1 MRSDI
6 LASLG
11 IKLAEASENEGL
23 AVQQMSQNWD
33 GMEWH
38 KVKGFSSQYPS
49 YDYQCTH
56 HKLRWNDIAQRKHIF
71 YAVKVT
77 SQSSNPEKSFRTMR

>member
-11 IKLAEASENEGL
+11 IKLAEASDNEGL

-38 KVKGFSSQYPS
+38 KSRGSVHNILHTTISV
-49 YDYQCTH
+49 
-56 HKLRWNDIAQRKHIF
+56 HI
-71 YAVKVT
+71 T
-77 SQSSNPEKSFRTMR
+77 N